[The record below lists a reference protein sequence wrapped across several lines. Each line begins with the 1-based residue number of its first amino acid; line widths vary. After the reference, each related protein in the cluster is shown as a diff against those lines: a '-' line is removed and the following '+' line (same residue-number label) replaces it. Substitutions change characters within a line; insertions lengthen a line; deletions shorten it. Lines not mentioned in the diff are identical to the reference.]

1 MYNFSRFQAKE
12 LALAYMSGKAAGLTP
27 EEFFQQVVK
36 VEKSFDSL
44 IRTGTA
50 LPAKGVLVKSF

>member
-12 LALAYMSGKAAGLTP
+12 LALAYMSGKAGHLSP
-27 EEFFQQVVK
+27 EEFFHQVRN

-44 IRTGTA
+44 IKHGQDFRTGE
-50 LPAKGVLVKSF
+50 LVKSF

>member
-12 LALAYMSGKAAGLTP
+12 LALAYMSGKAGNLSP
-27 EEFFQQVVK
+27 EEFFLQIRK

-44 IRTGTA
+44 LKQTQEQPTGER
-50 LPAKGVLVKSF
+50 VKSF